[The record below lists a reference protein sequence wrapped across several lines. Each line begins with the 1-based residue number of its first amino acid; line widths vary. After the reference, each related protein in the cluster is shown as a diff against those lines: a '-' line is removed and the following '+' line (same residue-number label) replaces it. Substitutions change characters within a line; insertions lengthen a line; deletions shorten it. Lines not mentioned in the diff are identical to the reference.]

1 MLIEEIGEECTEGGQ
16 EERSISTVF
25 SGRDALFN
33 AKRAAVGVGARIL
46 FYPTLV
52 YNCVR
57 NVTEPQFH
65 WWDQVD
71 ECLLLGAVPFP
82 SHVPLLKK
90 LGVCGVITLTEP
102 YETLVPTSLY
112 DAHRIEHLLIPTRD
126 YLFAPSFGDICLAVD
141 FIHKNSKKGEMTYVH
156 CKAGRGRST
165 TIVLCYLVQ
174 YKQMTPTAAYQYVKM
189 RRPRVLL
196 ASAQKEAVEEFYQL
210 RVQKT
215 ETSTHSTDL
224 SVKSSWVVI
233 PRNHISF
240 DGSPFEIVSHSD
252 LVGYNGYS
260 NAGNEGPWTEPSS
273 VYTVQ
278 IARRAVLSRLSYF
291 WFRSRVHGCRSGMA
305 HPRLLEL

>member
-1 MLIEEIGEECTEGGQ
+1 MDSPQVGSITNARTVEMYLVANLDARLICHVGGGPVVEKKRTAGLTKLCRRNWIYGMLIEEIGEECTEGGQ

-112 DAHRIEHLLIPTRD
+112 DA
-126 YLFAPSFGDICLAVD
+126 
-141 FIHKNSKKGEMTYVH
+141 
-156 CKAGRGRST
+156 
-165 TIVLCYLVQ
+165 
-174 YKQMTPTAAYQYVKM
+174 
-189 RRPRVLL
+189 
-196 ASAQKEAVEEFYQL
+196 VEEFYQL